1 MKYSNLS
8 KLGDLKQY
16 SLVQL
21 KTKIKSLKYSEIKEG
36 EYIYACWTDKYTT
49 LKVAYKND
57 SSFVKIEEQR
67 VEIPKWAILFDNFI
81 ELFSR
86 KAKGV
91 ITNESDYHQ

>member
-16 SLVQL
+16 SLVEL

-36 EYIYACWTDKYTT
+36 EYIYACWTEKYTT

-81 ELFSR
+81 ELFS
-86 KAKGV
+86 KSK
-91 ITNESDYHQ
+91 

>member
-8 KLGDLKQY
+8 KLGDLKKY
-16 SLVQL
+16 SLVEL

-57 SSFVKIEEQR
+57 NSFVKIEEQR
-67 VEIPKWAILFDNFI
+67 VEIPKWAILIDNFI
-81 ELFSR
+81 ELFS
-86 KAKGV
+86 KSK
-91 ITNESDYHQ
+91 

>member
-16 SLVQL
+16 SLVEL

-49 LKVAYKND
+49 
-57 SSFVKIEEQR
+57 
-67 VEIPKWAILFDNFI
+67 
-81 ELFSR
+81 
-86 KAKGV
+86 
-91 ITNESDYHQ
+91 